1 MSSQPAKDI
10 KEQLALAK
18 KMRRRLIIDSALIAI
33 VSLLTGGTLSWA
45 IAPGSNP
52 LGNVLGGS
60 GGSGNA
66 VGQIFGGIF
75 GGGGSRDT
83 LYDFETVFNEGDSS
97 GGIAGVLGDLMGGID
112 GLGVIEDILSAN
124 GGDIVSPCGIVIM
137 NFAPTNSNGCSG
149 DGSGTGNILFDT
161 VFQEVGAE
169 LGLPSE
175 ITDVIIGRQKIEDVI
190 AETISAAI
198 ENDLGIQLP
207 ETMNGDSVMGAEGIP
222 DPEALAEVIETYT
235 TVTSNAS
242 LDPALNVF
250 TPNVNTA
257 LSTPILANK
266 VLTNAITN
274 KGLSAEGQEISE
286 ARFISAQAA
295 ARTSGLMAE
304 SATDAAQKQLMS
316 ALRMN
321 DTIRNQESTQDTL
334 KEALTG
340 NLMLHAQST
349 QMLAGL
355 SNQAALQSQMEQAN
369 LVVTQEMRD
378 GVFAN
383 GLSLQLL
390 NEQTVADSQRELA
403 GKESLRYESMTPHRM
418 MGAFR

>member
-1 MSSQPAKDI
+1 MSRKIRTRVITDATVI
-10 KEQLALAK
+10 AL
-18 KMRRRLIIDSALIAI
+18 S
-33 VSLLTGGTLSWA
+33 SLLAGGALSWA

-52 LGNVLGGS
+52 LGNVLSGVGSSSGS
-60 GGSGNA
+60 GGA
-66 VGQIFGGIF
+66 VGQIFGGIL

-83 LYDFETVFNEGDSS
+83 LYDFETVFSEGNASS
-97 GGIAGVLGDLMGGID
+97 GITGIFQDLIGGID
-112 GLGVIEDILSAN
+112 GLGVIEDILASN
-124 GGDIVSPCGIVIM
+124 GGDIVSPCGVVIM
-137 NFAPTNSNGCSG
+137 NFAPTNSNGCGAG
-149 DGSGTGNILFDT
+149 DGAGNILFDT
-161 VFQEVGAE
+161 VFEEVGAE
-169 LGLPSE
+169 LGLPQE
-175 ITDVIIGRQKIEDVI
+175 ITDVITGRQKIEDVI
-190 AETISAAI
+190 AETVGEAI
-198 ENDLGIQLP
+198 ENDLGIELP
-207 ETMNGDSVMGAEGIP
+207 ETVNGDSVLGAEGIP
-222 DPEALAEVIETYT
+222 DPESLAEVIETYT

-242 LDPALNVF
+242 SDPQLNVF

-257 LSTPILANK
+257 LSAPILANK

-304 SATDAAQKQLMS
+304 SATDSAKKQMMS

-321 DTIRNQESTQDTL
+321 ETIRDQESTQDTL

-340 NLMLHAQST
+340 NLMLQTQST

-355 SNQAALQSQMEQAN
+355 SNQSALQSQMEQAN

-390 NEQTVADSQRELA
+390 NEQAVAKSQRDLA
-403 GKESLRYESMTPHRM
+403 EKESLRYESMTPQRM